1 MASQLVVKVIPAG
14 TQKPQAQQRLYARLR
29 YARQLQDPDSA
40 DRAPKPLEVQS
51 SVGVE
56 LDADGAA
63 AIVVDDRASGTTVSL
78 QIETGQGGVLWQADA
93 TAAAA
98 DSGKVEFEV
107 PPGVYKAAGAAA
119 TPEPAPL
126 LVRVGR
132 FTRFDDQLPRFD
144 GHRLFVAPV
153 RPDPLPEGGANPQFA
168 AARALLGL
176 GGAGELTEFEV
187 MTVDAE
193 KADAATANALGFRDA
208 SIRADGSFDMSLEI
222 HGDEVGW
229 VWLLFGPVTY
239 AGYQLDASPAQPRKN
254 IVIILPTPEA
264 PAGGEGAGGA
274 GGEVPAL
281 APGGTAPPMDFDE
294 RQLVEN
300 PAEFGD
306 DPGRYCSPFEN
317 PQRILGERRFFTVLR
332 VDQPEL
338 GGEGSLRISRPIVL
352 DLAPPLRTS
361 VLAAEF
367 LPRPDVDPAGAPTL
381 ATGLSRS
388 IRIAATAAGGAE
400 RSIGARDVLSAQIR
414 SPISRRWRRW
424 IVERSRQRALVSPNN
439 PIEWE
444 GDPAIYQAGSVA
456 GGHVLEWRV
465 QWRSNGY
472 SLGDVEH
479 TLTLAPRQTRRIS
492 RISWRRREIASR
504 REATQVRDQVVQ
516 TTARDRDY
524 NDAVQSSLSEWSKG
538 GSESSTTGAAGGI
551 GFALG
556 PVVIGGGAAHGQ
568 ASSSSWQSGGRRVAA
583 SEQQS
588 LRDAIRQFGESLRRL
603 ESTVVTEVSQEEDV
617 EGVSE
622 TLRNVNY
629 CHALTVVYHEILRHY
644 RVDTGFAG
652 VRECLF
658 VPFSVTPF
666 DVDKALKWRD
676 KLRGGM
682 LARDLRWALDR
693 LDEVATAWVDSDI
706 PGGRRSSHPINYATG
721 SAYVRL
727 SIERPRDREEEETI
741 EQHRQV
747 WTRLAPLLGVP
758 VNRIIAQMA
767 RENVDRDTYFQREV
781 APTIAAKWA
790 DRLKLTV
797 GGNPID
803 GVDFTL
809 ASSYRFGGT
818 VRIDFTVPVDRQFS
832 REDLQQMVLRSVDSL
847 PPGSVANLTR
857 LSIHYYTDH
866 FDSTAEALRS
876 ENDLVKSDTG
886 DADAQGASVLM
897 PLTQWE
903 LQDLRRVIE
912 DAVDKLIVHLNAN
925 LVYYHKVIWWLMDRD
940 ELYMLLDGFTAP
952 YGRRFENGAWIE
964 DTGRS
969 LASVVEREPMGIL
982 GNSLV
987 FQVASGAFLGIDGH
1001 ESPAALHDYYFDS
1014 EYRAQPLRVS
1024 LPTEG
1029 LYAQAL
1035 MDRCNACE
1043 EHYGGTDWVLADAD
1057 PELEALVD
1065 LLGTRRAAPEGMT
1078 PTELPDTIISLQN
1091 APAAPD
1097 PTGLGAILQAV
1108 TSSESF
1114 RDMAGLAGTQANA
1127 MGALTQA
1134 AALAQGFGQMAVDFQ
1149 KSKQATAMARQKLD
1163 NIKKAQSEGLVDQGE
1178 ASKQAA
1184 RALDEQNMTPQAPH
1198 LTQEEPIKSALT
1210 SGAPFEASRQ
1220 TKDGFDAIKVGAAA
1234 EDSGRSFIIED
1245 ASLDA
1250 DRRAFGPRRLDKS
1263 GQAVLQVRVPRLPA
1277 GGSVRWSTP
1286 PGEAGHYTF
1295 AGGAATQD
1303 GMRAEI
1309 TALRPGLSN
1318 VDVEVRDAAGTV
1330 IESQKL
1336 PLSIPQFVAV
1346 DVGAAT
1352 FTPLMAGFGLL
1363 DVEIEEILRSA
1374 KETCDTVLNTANVRT
1389 IWRMPPFGETLP
1401 AQFGAGGAGAGLV
1414 TQATFQGD
1422 PPQAALYGRTL
1433 RGTGAIGPMSF
1444 DESIDVFAG
1453 AFDDPVAGNANEEV
1467 DEATNEI
1474 VATIVA
1480 FGGMS
1485 SSEKA
1490 LAFVVFGRVL
1500 GETLAH
1506 EIVHSLIG
1514 ATLSDGFH
1522 NAHPGFR
1529 DDLMN
1534 HGIDRS
1540 FESRS
1545 GFEITAPL
1553 GSGTID
1559 VILRDRG
1566 VVFVNI
1572 ITGDA
1577 QAQAN
1582 QSFPIPG
1589 PAFQ

>member
-1 MASQLVVKVIPAG
+1 MGAQLVVKVTPAEG
-14 TQKPQAQQRLYARLR
+14 HEPHAQQRLYARLR
-29 YARQLQDPDSA
+29 YARQLEDPDSGE
-40 DRAPKPLEVQS
+40 RAPKPLEVRS
-51 SVGVE
+51 SAGVE
-56 LDADGAA
+56 LDAAGTGA
-63 AIVVDDRASGTTVSL
+63 VVVEDRAPGTPVSL
-78 QIETGQGGVLWQADA
+78 QIETGQGGVLWESDA

-98 DSGKVEFEV
+98 DSGKVEFDVPAEV
-107 PPGVYKAAGAAA
+107 YAAAGPAA
-119 TPEPAPL
+119 TPTPAPL

-153 RPDPLPEGGANPQFA
+153 RPDPLADGSANAQTV
-168 AARALLGL
+168 AARTLLGL
-176 GGAGELTEFEV
+176 EGAGELAEFEV
-187 MTVDAE
+187 MAIDPE
-193 KADAATANALGFRDA
+193 QADAATANALGFRDA
-208 SIRADGSFDMSLEI
+208 SIKADGSFDISVEI
-222 HGDEVGW
+222 AGDEVGW
-229 VWLLFGPVTY
+229 VWLLLGPVTY
-239 AGYQLDASPAQPRKN
+239 AGYQLDPLPTQPRRN
-254 IVIILPTPEA
+254 VVVILPTVEA
-264 PAGGEGAGGA
+264 PTGGEGAGGA
-274 GGEVPAL
+274 GGGIVEPTPGAPA
-281 APGGTAPPMDFDE
+281 TPPMDFDE
-294 RQLVEN
+294 RQLVDN

-306 DPGRYCSPFEN
+306 DPGRYCAPFEN
-317 PQRILGERRFFTVLR
+317 PQRVLGERRFFTVLR
-332 VDQPEL
+332 VDQPAL
-338 GGEGSLRISRPIVL
+338 GAEGSLRVSRPIVL
-352 DLAPPLRTS
+352 DLAPQLRAS

-367 LPRPDVDPAGAPTL
+367 LPRPDADVAPSPTL
-381 ATGLSRS
+381 AGGLSRS
-388 IRIAATAAGGAE
+388 IRIAASAAGGTA
-400 RSIGARDVLSAQIR
+400 RSISARDVLGAEVL

-424 IVERSRQRALVSPNN
+424 IVDRSRERALVSPSN

-444 GDPAIYQAGSVA
+444 GDPTIYQAGSVA

-622 TLRNVNY
+622 TLRNINY

-706 PGGRRSSHPINYATG
+706 PAGRRSIHPINYATG

-727 SIERPRDREEEETI
+727 SIERPRDREEEESI
-741 EQHRQV
+741 EQHRQL

-758 VNRIIAQMA
+758 ANRIVAQLE
-767 RENVDRDTYFQREV
+767 RENVDRDAYFQREI

-790 DRLKLTV
+790 DRLKLSV
-797 GGNPID
+797 GGNTID
-803 GVDFTL
+803 AADFTL

-818 VRIDFTVPVDRQFS
+818 VRIDFTIPVGRQFT
-832 REDLQQMVLRSVDSL
+832 REDLQQLVLRSADAL
-847 PPGSVANLTR
+847 PQGSVANLTR
-857 LSIHYYTDH
+857 FSLNYYTDH
-866 FDSTAEALRS
+866 FDSAAEGLRS

-886 DADAQGASVLM
+886 DPDAQGAAVFM

-952 YGRRFENGAWIE
+952 YGRRFENGAWVE
-964 DTGRS
+964 DVGRS

-987 FQVASGAFLGIDGH
+987 FRVASGAFLGIDGH
-1001 ESPAALHDYYFDS
+1001 EGPEALHDYYFDG

-1035 MDRCNACE
+1035 MDRCSACE
-1043 EHYGGTDWVLADAD
+1043 EHYGGTDWVLTDEE
-1057 PELEALVD
+1057 PELEALAG
-1065 LLGTRRAAPEGMT
+1065 LLGTRRAAPEGIT
-1078 PTELPDTIISLQN
+1078 PTDLPDTIISLQN

-1108 TSSESF
+1108 TSSDSF

-1127 MGALTQA
+1127 IGALTQA

-1149 KSKQATAMARQKLD
+1149 KSKQATATAKQKLD
-1163 NIKKAQSEGLVDQGE
+1163 NIKKAQSDGLVDQAE
-1178 ASKQAA
+1178 ASRQAA
-1184 RALDEQNMTPQAPH
+1184 RALDEQNMSMGTPPLSGEAPVSEALDNTRMTGQPFELSRQSMFGSETVKVGTAPELTLASFGGGGRLTKGPSKLPPRIGPKADQAWETVAPIAPRLPANCPDGVKNRGTIIFVH
-1198 LTQEEPIKSALT
+1198 DAETDIDLRGYAANSDADAWMLVHTVSDLIEGLRQYVGNCGTVSGIQIEAHGGSAGAGGFRLGDDDDGDGHVEPGDPAAGVPAEATDFVSTAAQAKKFGELIKNALRPGGFVAVTSCYGAGTNNAFLKALT
-1210 SGAPFEASRQ
+1210 SG
-1220 TKDGFDAIKVGAAA
+1220 TNAISIG
-1234 EDSGRSFIIED
+1234 
-1245 ASLDA
+1245 
-1250 DRRAFGPRRLDKS
+1250 GPKS
-1263 GQAVLQVRVPRLPA
+1263 
-1277 GGSVRWSTP
+1277 T
-1286 PGEAGHYTF
+1286 EAGSGWFHKSWWE
-1295 AGGAATQD
+1295 ADGGRVQVNAD
-1303 GMRAEI
+1303 
-1309 TALRPGLSN
+1309 
-1318 VDVEVRDAAGTV
+1318 GTV
-1330 IESQKL
+1330 KTSSTDE
-1336 PLSIPQFVAV
+1336 
-1346 DVGAAT
+1346 GNG
-1352 FTPLMAGFGLL
+1352 M
-1363 DVEIEEILRSA
+1363 
-1374 KETCDTVLNTANVRT
+1374 
-1389 IWRMPPFGETLP
+1389 WRPF
-1401 AQFGAGGAGAGLV
+1401 
-1414 TQATFQGD
+1414 
-1422 PPQAALYGRTL
+1422 
-1433 RGTGAIGPMSF
+1433 
-1444 DESIDVFAG
+1444 
-1453 AFDDPVAGNANEEV
+1453 
-1467 DEATNEI
+1467 
-1474 VATIVA
+1474 
-1480 FGGMS
+1480 
-1485 SSEKA
+1485 
-1490 LAFVVFGRVL
+1490 
-1500 GETLAH
+1500 
-1506 EIVHSLIG
+1506 
-1514 ATLSDGFH
+1514 
-1522 NAHPGFR
+1522 
-1529 DDLMN
+1529 
-1534 HGIDRS
+1534 
-1540 FESRS
+1540 
-1545 GFEITAPL
+1545 
-1553 GSGTID
+1553 
-1559 VILRDRG
+1559 
-1566 VVFVNI
+1566 
-1572 ITGDA
+1572 
-1577 QAQAN
+1577 
-1582 QSFPIPG
+1582 
-1589 PAFQ
+1589 